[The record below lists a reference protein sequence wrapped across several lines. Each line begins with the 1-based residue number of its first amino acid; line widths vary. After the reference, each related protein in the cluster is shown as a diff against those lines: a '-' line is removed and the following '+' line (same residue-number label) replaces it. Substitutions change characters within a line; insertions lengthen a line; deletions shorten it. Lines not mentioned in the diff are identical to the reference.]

1 MVHNGTK
8 TEKNLTYREAFCP
21 PSALPEVNQLY
32 TNKDILAAIL
42 MELDQNPE
50 AEIRGIAKR
59 IEPLI
64 RYKWLEV
71 NPRLALIQAD
81 SMVNKMVKLH
91 DTAQQ
96 INGKRITAKK
106 KMFFYG

>member
-1 MVHNGTK
+1 MAPK
-8 TEKNLTYREAFCP
+8 TRETRHSSGEAFCP

-50 AEIRGIAKR
+50 AEIRGIVKR
-59 IEPLI
+59 IEPLV
-64 RYKWLEV
+64 RYKLLEV

-91 DTAQQ
+91 DTA
-96 INGKRITAKK
+96 N
-106 KMFFYG
+106 